1 MRRLVKGRPIAPK
14 IPPTQIINEKKNKIR
29 LLLSSNERALKK
41 CGNKEQERL
50 DGIPS
55 YTCSPRTSNLSGH
68 STSDNLSSRLNSDES
83 SLILPKSSP

>member
-1 MRRLVKGRPIAPK
+1 MRRLVKGRLIAPK

-29 LLLSSNERALKK
+29 N
-41 CGNKEQERL
+41 CNKEQERL